1 MAKRVLK
8 WGGAAIATLAVVLAA
23 VYVGAGATRDELD
36 AAARDELVRSGRA
49 ETFVPTSQ
57 GVLHV
62 RLSGPADGP
71 VVLLVHG
78 GAVGG
83 QGFAAWRKPLAEA
96 GFRVVVPDL
105 LGYGYSER
113 PDVPYTRE
121 FYTRQ
126 LRELL
131 DGLDVHRPV
140 HVAGAS
146 LGGAIATAFTAENPG
161 RVASLALMAPSGG
174 GRSDVVAP
182 PLTWPV
188 AGDWIFRVAGPSQV
202 RSMIADAYPPGPA
215 RDEMVAWMAEQ
226 TRFGG
231 LAEGILNT
239 VRNYDSTWQ
248 PDVYQAVGRT
258 TIPVFAAWGTADVV
272 NPYAQS
278 ARIRQWIP
286 RLDLFS
292 LPGQG
297 HAVTYGQA
305 AAVIERVV
313 PFLRAAEVRQPEQHR
328 PAPQPRSR

>member
-1 MAKRVLK
+1 MSRKVLK
-8 WGGAAIATLAVVLAA
+8 WGGATVVGLVVALVA
-23 VYVGAGATRDELD
+23 VYVVAGVTRETLGE
-36 AAARDELVRSGRA
+36 AARTELLRSGKA
-49 ETFVPTSQ
+49 ERFVPTSQ
-57 GVLHV
+57 GVMHV
-62 RLSGPADGP
+62 RVSGPEQGP

-83 QGFAAWRKPLAEA
+83 QGFAAWRKPLVDA

-131 DGLDVHRPV
+131 DGLGVRAPA
-140 HVAGAS
+140 HVVGAS

-174 GRSDVVAP
+174 GRGDVVAP
-182 PLTWPV
+182 VLTWPV

-202 RSMIADAYPPGPA
+202 RSMIANAYQPGPA

-231 LAEGILNT
+231 IAEGILNT

-248 PDVYQAVGRT
+248 PDVYQAVGRSG
-258 TIPVFAAWGTADVV
+258 IPVFAAWGTEDAV
-272 NPYAQS
+272 NAYAQS
-278 ARIRQWIP
+278 AQIRQWIP
-286 RLDLFS
+286 RLELFS

-297 HAVTYGQA
+297 HAITYGQA
-305 AAVIERVV
+305 AAVLERVV
-313 PFLRAAEVRQPEQHR
+313 PFLRGAGVR
-328 PAPQPRSR
+328 A

>member
-1 MAKRVLK
+1 MSRKVLK
-8 WGGAAIATLAVVLAA
+8 WGAVTVVGLVA
-23 VYVGAGATRDELD
+23 VYVVAGVTRETLGE
-36 AAARDELVRSGRA
+36 AARTELLRDGKA
-49 ETFVPTSQ
+49 ERFVPTSQ
-57 GVLHV
+57 GVMHV
-62 RLSGPADGP
+62 RVSGPEQGP

-83 QGFAAWRKPLAEA
+83 QGFATWRKPLVDA

-131 DGLDVHRPV
+131 DGLGVRAPA
-140 HVAGAS
+140 HVVGAS

-174 GRSDVVAP
+174 GRGDVVAP
-182 PLTWPV
+182 VLTWPV

-202 RSMIADAYPPGPA
+202 RSMIANAYQPGPA
-215 RDEMVAWMAEQ
+215 RDEMVDWMAEQ

-231 LAEGILNT
+231 IAEGILNT

-248 PDVYQAVGRT
+248 PDVYQAVGRSG
-258 TIPVFAAWGTADVV
+258 IPVFAAWGTEDAV

-278 ARIRQWIP
+278 AQLRQWIP
-286 RLDLFS
+286 RLELFS

-297 HAVTYGQA
+297 HAITYGQA
-305 AAVIERVV
+305 AAVLERVV
-313 PFLRAAEVRQPEQHR
+313 PFLRGAGVR
-328 PAPQPRSR
+328 A

>member
-1 MAKRVLK
+1 MAGRVLK
-8 WGGAAIATLAVVLAA
+8 WGGVAVATLVVALAA
-23 VYVGAGATRDELD
+23 TYVIAGATRETLGEP
-36 AAARDELVRSGRA
+36 ARA
-49 ETFVPTSQ
+49 ELLRDGKAERFVPTSQ
-57 GVLHV
+57 GVLNV
-62 RLSGPADGP
+62 RLSGPEKGP

-131 DGLDVHRPV
+131 DGLGMTAPV
-140 HVAGAS
+140 HVVGAS
-146 LGGAIATAFTAENPG
+146 LGGAIATAFTAAHPE

-174 GRSDVVAP
+174 GRSAVVAP
-182 PLTWPV
+182 VLTWPV
-188 AGDWIFRVAGPSQV
+188 VGDWIFRVAGPSQV

-231 LAEGILNT
+231 IAEGILNT

-248 PDVYQAVGRT
+248 PDVYQAVGRSG
-258 TIPVFAAWGTADVV
+258 IPVLAAWGTADAV
-272 NPYAQS
+272 NSYAQS
-278 ARIRQWIP
+278 AQVGQWIP
-286 RLDLFS
+286 QLELVT
-292 LPGQG
+292 LPDRG
-297 HAVTYGQA
+297 HAITYGQA
-305 AAVIERVV
+305 AAVLDRVV
-313 PFLRAAEVRQPEQHR
+313 PFLRGTAVR
-328 PAPQPRSR
+328 S

>member
-1 MAKRVLK
+1 MPGRVLK
-8 WGGAAIATLAVVLAA
+8 WGGVAVATLVVGLAA
-23 VYVGAGATRDELD
+23 TYVIAGATRATLDEP
-36 AAARDELVRSGRA
+36 ARA
-49 ETFVPTSQ
+49 ELLRDGKAEHFVPTSQ
-57 GVLHV
+57 GVLNV
-62 RLSGPADGP
+62 RLSGPEKGP

-83 QGFAAWRKPLAEA
+83 QGFAAWRKPLADA

-131 DGLDVHRPV
+131 DGLGMTAPV
-140 HVAGAS
+140 HVIGAS
-146 LGGAIATAFTAENPG
+146 LGGAIATAFTAAHPE

-182 PLTWPV
+182 VLTWPV
-188 AGDWIFRVAGPSQV
+188 LGDWIFRVAGPAQV
-202 RSMIADAYPPGPA
+202 RSMIADAYPPGTA

-231 LAEGILNT
+231 IAEGILNT

-248 PDVYQAVGRT
+248 PDVYQAVGRSG
-258 TIPVFAAWGTADVV
+258 IPVFAAWGTADVV

-278 ARIRQWIP
+278 AQVKQWIP
-286 RLDLFS
+286 RLELFT

-297 HAVTYGQA
+297 HAITYGQA
-305 AAVIERVV
+305 AAVLERVV
-313 PFLRAAEVRQPEQHR
+313 PFLRGAGA
-328 PAPQPRSR
+328 

>member
-1 MAKRVLK
+1 MPRKVLK
-8 WGGAAIATLAVVLAA
+8 WGGIAVATLVVALAA
-23 VYVGAGATRDELD
+23 VYVVAGATRETLGET
-36 AAARDELVRSGRA
+36 ARTDLLRSGKA
-49 ETFVPTSQ
+49 ERFVPTLQ
-57 GVLHV
+57 GVMHV
-62 RLSGPADGP
+62 RVSGPESGP

-83 QGFAAWRKPLAEA
+83 QGFAAWRKPLADA
-96 GFRVVVPDL
+96 GFRVLVPDL
-105 LGYGYSER
+105 LGYGYSSR

-131 DGLDVHRPV
+131 DGLGIRAPV
-140 HVAGAS
+140 HVVGAS
-146 LGGAIATAFTAENPG
+146 LGGAIATAFTAGNPG

-182 PLTWPV
+182 VLTWPV
-188 AGDWIFRVAGPSQV
+188 VGDWIFRVAGPSQV
-202 RSMIADAYPPGPA
+202 RNMIADAYPPGPA

-231 LAEGILNT
+231 IAEGILNT

-248 PDVYQAVGRT
+248 PDVYRSVGESG
-258 TIPVFAAWGTADVV
+258 IPVFAAWGTADAV

-278 ARIRQWIP
+278 AQVEQWIP
-286 RLDLFS
+286 RLELFT

-297 HAVTYGQA
+297 HAITYGQA
-305 AAVIERVV
+305 AAVLERVV
-313 PFLRAAEVRQPEQHR
+313 PFLRGTGVRQP
-328 PAPQPRSR
+328 

>member
-1 MAKRVLK
+1 MSRRVLK
-8 WGGAAIATLAVVLAA
+8 WGGAAVVGLVVALVV
-23 VYVGAGATRDELD
+23 VYVAAGVTRETLGETARVELL
-36 AAARDELVRSGRA
+36 REGKA
-49 ETFVPTSQ
+49 EQFVPTSQ
-57 GVLHV
+57 GVVHV
-62 RLSGPADGP
+62 RVSGPGQGP

-78 GAVGG
+78 GVVGG
-83 QGFAAWRKPLAEA
+83 QGFAAWRKPLADA

-131 DGLDVHRPV
+131 DGLGVRAPA
-140 HVAGAS
+140 HVVGAS
-146 LGGAIATAFTAENPG
+146 LGGAIATAFAAENPG

-174 GRSDVVAP
+174 GRGDVVAP
-182 PLTWPV
+182 VLTWPV

-248 PDVYQAVGRT
+248 PDVYQAVGRSG
-258 TIPVFAAWGTADVV
+258 IPVFAAWGTEDAV
-272 NPYAQS
+272 NAYAQS
-278 ARIRQWIP
+278 AQLRQWIP
-286 RLDLFS
+286 RLELFS

-297 HAVTYGQA
+297 HAITYGQA
-305 AAVIERVV
+305 AAVLERVV
-313 PFLRAAEVRQPEQHR
+313 PFLRGAQVR
-328 PAPQPRSR
+328 S